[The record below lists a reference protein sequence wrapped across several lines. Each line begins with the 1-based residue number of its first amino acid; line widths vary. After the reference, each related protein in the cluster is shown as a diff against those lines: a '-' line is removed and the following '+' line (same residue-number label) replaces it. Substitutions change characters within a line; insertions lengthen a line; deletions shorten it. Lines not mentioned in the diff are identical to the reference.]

1 MIKPYLRDLM
11 INDHISDEDNEE
23 DNEEDNSDK
32 DFKDTCTVYSANK
45 PVEVFMG
52 TDTDGAINKLSD
64 TLL

>member
-11 INDHISDEDNEE
+11 INDHISVVEL

>member
-11 INDHISDEDNEE
+11 INDYISVVEL

-45 PVEVFMG
+45 PVDVFMG

>member
-11 INDHISDEDNEE
+11 INDYISVVEL

>member
-11 INDHISDEDNEE
+11 INDHISIVEL

>member
-11 INDHISDEDNEE
+11 INDHISVVEL

-45 PVEVFMG
+45 PVDVFMG